1 MMPGFSDDM
10 KNAILIDYSELNNK
24 ISYLKNFISNK
35 SIKIKSELGTD
46 VQFNLGQRKIEIDN
60 GGQLGNIPA
69 GEIFTAPLEDTV
81 NGTIVVDGSISG
93 LGKVNYPFCIE
104 LKSGQIIDIQPIGI
118 RDEIVDKFK
127 KICELDLPA
136 TKNIG
141 EFGIGLNPGAKIIGN
156 ILMDEKVEGTV
167 HFAFG
172 DSYGLGKWKSR
183 YHTDLLIKDP
193 SIFADD
199 KCIMKKGKLTI
210 NI

>member
-1 MMPGFSDDM
+1 M
-10 KNAILIDYSELNNK
+10 IYSKLNNK
-24 ISYLKNFISNK
+24 INYLKNIISNK
-35 SIKIKSELGTD
+35 TIKIKTELGTD
-46 VQFNLGQRKIEIDN
+46 VKFSIGQRKIEIDN
-60 GGQLGNIPA
+60 GEIFKIGQLGNVPA
-69 GEIFTAPLEDTV
+69 GEIFTAPIEETV

-104 LKSGQIIDIQPIGI
+104 LESGQIIDIQPIGI

-127 KICELDLPA
+127 KVCELDLPA

-141 EFGIGLNPGAKIIGN
+141 EFGIGLNPGARIIGN
-156 ILMDEKVEGTV
+156 ILMDEKVEGTI

-172 DSYGLGKWKSR
+172 DSYGLGKWKSK

-193 SIFADD
+193 SIFANDE
-199 KCIMKKGKLTI
+199 CIMKNGKLSI